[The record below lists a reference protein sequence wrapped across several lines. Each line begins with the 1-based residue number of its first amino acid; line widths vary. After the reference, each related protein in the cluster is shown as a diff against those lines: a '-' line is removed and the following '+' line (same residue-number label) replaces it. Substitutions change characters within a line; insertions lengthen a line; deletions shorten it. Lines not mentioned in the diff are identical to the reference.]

1 MRLHEHNDTHLWKGH
16 FAALAAKQIDPQS
29 DRVLILVEDEAEA
42 HQLHSAITA
51 ELGGAIANCEIY
63 AGAQEELNFD
73 VDTFDVTIQVNPSRS
88 PFKRHQP
95 LYQATAVTRR
105 NGTIVYKA
113 PRSLAH
119 SDGVDI
125 DTIYALG
132 WENHETPAL
141 AALMTVSIEGTLGN
155 TNPRSTASTPESP
168 ENEQAETTETTFA
181 SFA

>member
-51 ELGGAIANCEIY
+51 ELGGAIANYEIY

-73 VDTFDVTIQVNPSRS
+73 VDTFDVTVQVNPSRS

-95 LYQATAVTRR
+95 LYQASAVTRP

-119 SDGVDI
+119 SEAVEI
-125 DTIYALG
+125 DTIYALD
-132 WENHETPAL
+132 WEAHETPAL
-141 AALMTVSIEGTLGN
+141 AALMTVSLAGTLGK
-155 TNPRSTASTPESP
+155 TNPTATASATHSSHDQPPET
-168 ENEQAETTETTFA
+168 EETTIT

>member
-1 MRLHEHNDTHLWKGH
+1 MRLHEHNDTHLWEGS
-16 FAALAAKQIDPQS
+16 FAALAAKQIDPHN
-29 DRVLILVEDEAEA
+29 DRVLVLVEDEDEA
-42 HQLHSAITA
+42 HQLHTEITT
-51 ELGGAIANCEIY
+51 ELGTTITNCEIY

-73 VDTFDVTIQVNPSRS
+73 IDTFDVTIQVNPSRS

-95 LYQATAVTRR
+95 LYQATAVTQQ

-141 AALMTVSIEGTLGN
+141 AALMTVSIEGTLGK
-155 TNPRSTASTPESP
+155 TNPQSTSSTPESP
-168 ENEQAETTETTFA
+168 ENEQPETTETTFA
-181 SFA
+181 TFA

>member
-1 MRLHEHNDTHLWKGH
+1 MHLHEHDDTHLWKGH
-16 FAALAAKQIDPQS
+16 FAALVAKQIDPQS
-29 DRVLILVEDEAEA
+29 DKVLILVEDETEA
-42 HQLHSAITA
+42 HQLHSAITT
-51 ELGGAIANCEIY
+51 ELGAAIANCEVY
-63 AGAQEELNFD
+63 AGAQEELHFD
-73 VDTFDVTIQVNPSRS
+73 INTFDVTIQVNPSRS

-95 LYQATAVTRR
+95 LYQATAVTRH

-141 AALMTVSIEGTLGN
+141 AALMTVSIEGTLGD
-155 TNPRSTASTPESP
+155 TNPTARASSTHPSHDQPPKTE
-168 ENEQAETTETTFA
+168 ETTIS

>member
-1 MRLHEHNDTHLWKGH
+1 MHLHEHEDTHLWDKS
-16 FAALAAKQIDPQS
+16 FAALAAKQINPHN
-29 DRVLILVEDEAEA
+29 DRLLILVEDETEA
-42 HQLHSAITA
+42 HQLHTEIAT
-51 ELGGAIANCEIY
+51 ELGNPIAHYEIY
-63 AGAQEELNFD
+63 TRAQEELNFD

-95 LYQATAVTRR
+95 LYQATAVTRL

-132 WENHETPAL
+132 WENHETPEL
-141 AALMTVSIEGTLGN
+141 AALMTVSIEGTIGK
-155 TNPRSTASTPESP
+155 TNPRSTTSTTESP
-168 ENEQAETTETTFA
+168 ENEPPETTETTIA